1 MTFARLSDIVFL
13 AQQGA
18 GGDTAGGA
26 PAGGG
31 PPQLWSMLPFF
42 LIIGVMFFFMYRT
55 QKKQADERKRML
67 ASIKADDTIVTNGG
81 IRGVVSK
88 VTDKAFIVKVAD
100 NVKLE
105 IVHGGVATVE
115 KKTEEDGKDEKGK

>member
-1 MTFARLSDIVFL
+1 MAFARLNDIVFL
-13 AQQGA
+13 AQQSA
-18 GGDTAGGA
+18 GTAGDVAGDGGA
-26 PAGGG
+26 P
-31 PPQLWSMLPFF
+31 QLWKMLPFF

-67 ASIKADDTIVTNGG
+67 SSIKVGDAVITNGG

-105 IVHGGVATVE
+105 IVHGGIATVE
-115 KKTEEDGKDEKGK
+115 KQTEEDGKDEKGK